1 MKKVFFLLI
10 VVSFS
15 FLLVSCNNGSVSQF
29 KETCQKEYIYFPDA
43 EDCLERKFMEVA
55 IKQDDSNVLQAIH
68 ANIISI
74 LKQKVY
80 ETKMANSDAWFE
92 YNDMFRNF
100 SISKDK
106 KEILESYHQIL
117 IN

>member
-1 MKKVFFLLI
+1 MKKIFFLLI

-15 FLLVSCNNGSVSQF
+15 FLLVSCNDSVSQF

-68 ANIISI
+68 ADIISI

-92 YNDMFRNF
+92 YNDMFRKF

-106 KEILESYHQIL
+106 KKILESYHQIL
-117 IN
+117 TN